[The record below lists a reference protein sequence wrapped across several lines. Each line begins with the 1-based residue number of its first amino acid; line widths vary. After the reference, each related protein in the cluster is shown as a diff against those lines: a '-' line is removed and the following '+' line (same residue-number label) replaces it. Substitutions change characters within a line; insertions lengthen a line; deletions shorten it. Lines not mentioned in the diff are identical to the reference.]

1 VLPQMRP
8 TRLRTALSA
17 YLALVL
23 PYGVL
28 VAVNDGWN
36 EQIVKRGWTDVGTP
50 KVLNPG
56 PTAGTALLIAI
67 TAVLYLAAFRVR
79 PSAVE

>member
-1 VLPQMRP
+1 MRP
-8 TRLRTALSA
+8 TRLRGALSV
-17 YLALVL
+17 YLALLL

-28 VAVNDGWN
+28 VALNDGWN

-56 PTAGTALLIAI
+56 ATPDTALLIAL
-67 TAVLYLAAFRVR
+67 TVVLYLTVFRVR
-79 PSAVE
+79 PAPVE